1 MANDIVNKSY
11 ADSIASGINFHES
24 CDYATTTDLG
34 TVIYNNGTSGVGAT
48 LTKDTPFSTLAI
60 DGHTFVSPTDI
71 GKRVLIK
78 NESNAA
84 YNGVYT
90 VTNVGSGSTAWVLT
104 RATDFDT
111 AGSGVDQIDQG
122 DFFLVTSG
130 TANGNTSWVQQTPL
144 PIIVGT
150 TGITFTQFGAPVTYT
165 AGVGLDLVGNEFRLE
180 TPVAITNG
188 GTGQTS
194 ANAALNALLPA
205 QSANTY
211 LKSDGTNTSFAS
223 LGTFVPIITH
233 SGSTVQIPVG
243 NGFFTVLLNDGVTY
257 VNITVF

>member
-1 MANDIVNKSY
+1 M
-11 ADSIASGINFHES
+11 
-24 CDYATTTDLG
+24 
-34 TVIYNNGTSGVGAT
+34 
-48 LTKDTPFSTLAI
+48 
-60 DGHTFVSPTDI
+60 
-71 GKRVLIK
+71 RVLIK
-78 NESNAA
+78 NETNTA

-111 AGSGVDQIDQG
+111 AGSGVDQIDKG

-130 TANGNTSWVQQTPL
+130 TANANTSWVQQTPL

-150 TGITFTQFGAPVTYT
+150 TGIVFTQFGAPVTYT
-165 AGVGLDLVGNEFRLE
+165 AGTGLDLTGNVFSLQ
-180 TPVAITNG
+180 TPVSITNG

-205 QSANTY
+205 QTNNTF
-211 LKSDGTNTSFAS
+211 LKSNGTDTSFAS
-223 LGTFVPIITH
+223 LPTFLPIVTH
-233 SGSTVQIPVG
+233 AGATVQIPVA